1 VQEGEGC
8 PITRVYAIQ
17 SGIPVIAMG
26 VLLIAMG
33 LVGFL
38 FPRSFPADAVV
49 TLLFSGFGI
58 FLIWVGLT
66 K

>member
-1 VQEGEGC
+1 MF
-8 PITRVYAIQ
+8 AIQ

-26 VLLIAMG
+26 VLLIVMG

-58 FLIWVGLT
+58 FLIWLGLT